1 VGCEKANEKGGD
13 APEHGEKPC
22 RGKEEGKI
30 KNEWEVMR
38 KNECKG

>member
-1 VGCEKANEKGGD
+1 VKKANEKGGD

-22 RGKEEGKI
+22 RGKEEI

>member
-1 VGCEKANEKGGD
+1 MEGKKYYDMECEKTNEKGGD

-30 KNEWEVMR
+30 KTDGR
-38 KNECKG
+38 